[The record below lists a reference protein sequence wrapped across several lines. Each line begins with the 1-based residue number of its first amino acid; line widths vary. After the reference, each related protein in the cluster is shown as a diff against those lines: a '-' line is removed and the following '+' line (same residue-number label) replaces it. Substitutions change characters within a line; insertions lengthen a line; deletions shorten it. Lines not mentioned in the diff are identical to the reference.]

1 MTHYWVLSES
11 THVDQWGSLAG
22 GGWGT
27 TEGNSDDDDRQC
39 RRRGR
44 GVLNL

>member
-22 GGWGT
+22 GDGEPQKATVMMMIGNVGGGG
-27 TEGNSDDDDRQC
+27 EGF
-39 RRRGR
+39 
-44 GVLNL
+44 